1 MEVLLAGER
10 SGGAHALR
18 LEIESLGHRVVGPA
32 AGEREAATLLRTRS
46 ADVAV
51 LVLEDAA
58 DAGAVG
64 RACALPLVLVVPRG
78 DPPRLDHAD
87 ALPVFACLVE
97 PVQPEQIGPALS
109 LARARFD
116 EVSELRGRVADLT
129 RRMEQRSA
137 VERAKGVLMEVRG
150 ISEGDAYRLLR
161 RESQNLRKSIAEVA
175 GAVLAVEGRARS
187 RARSGGEA
195 PTPRRPA
202 RAG

>member
-10 SGGAHALR
+10 SGGARSLR

-32 AGEREAATLLRTRS
+32 TGAREASSLLRTRR

-51 LVLEDAA
+51 LVLENAA
-58 DAGAVG
+58 DAAEVG
-64 RACALPLVLVVPRG
+64 WACPLPLVLVIPRG
-78 DPPRLDHAD
+78 DPSLLEHAD

-97 PVQPEQIGPALS
+97 PVQPEQIGPALC

-116 EVSELRGRVADLT
+116 EMSELRGRVADLT

-161 RESQNLRKSIAEVA
+161 RESQNLRKSMAEVA
-175 GAVLAVEGRARS
+175 GAVLAMEGRARS
-187 RARSGGEA
+187 RARSERDSPA
-195 PTPRRPA
+195 PRPA
-202 RAG
+202 ARVG